1 MKINRNNYYYNKN
14 FNMEYNM
21 TLLPEYFDLIK
32 TGKKIYEIR
41 LNKNKKNYIK
51 INDYIIF
58 SKRPDL
64 KEKIKV
70 IVEKIDLFPTF
81 LEMIN
86 KLNKNEIG
94 FKNKSNEEI
103 IKIYKD
109 IYPNEEEEKNYGVI
123 AYKIKLIK

>member
-1 MKINRNNYYYNKN
+1 
-14 FNMEYNM
+14 MEYNM

-32 TGKKIYEIR
+32 NGIKIYEIR
-41 LNKNKKNYIK
+41 LNKNEKKNIK

-123 AYKIKLIK
+123 AYKIKIIK